1 MTEPKKKKRG
11 APIGSRNAAKPDGP
25 TVCQIVFR
33 CPPELKAAAV
43 AKAAPESLSVW
54 MVETVRRAVGEGG
67 AE

>member
-1 MTEPKKKKRG
+1 MKPAKKRPG

-25 TVCQIVFR
+25 VVSQIVFR

-54 MVETVRRAVGEGG
+54 MVETVRRAVGGGG